1 MSETISRG
9 SMMTSPPLVMMML
22 VGMALLIA
30 ALVMW
35 SWRGAGWVR
44 FVWLAVSVALV
55 AIRTPIWYATTPIRS
70 SSTPCTS
77 SPFPHL
83 RREDS
88 LLGRADR
95 LELWMFTGVWL
106 AGLVL
111 PLIHL
116 TTGLFA
122 PADYLLPDW
131 ATATGGALQVP
142 VLWLFW
148 RSHADLGRNWS
159 VPLNSPRATASSRP
173 ASTPSSA
180 IQCTPDGGIG
190 MSQPLLI
197 HNWIAGFLAI
207 PAFVALCIVRIPLE
221 EAMLREH
228 FGAAFTTPM
237 PPAPGGSSPESNA
250 NRVRPEWRFLKP

>member
-1 MSETISRG
+1 MSDTISRR

-22 VGMALLIA
+22 VGIALLIA

-35 SWRGAGWVR
+35 SWRGADWGA

-55 AIRTPIWYATTPIRS
+55 AIRTP
-70 SSTPCTS
+70 
-77 SPFPHL
+77 HL
-83 RREDS
+83 VRNHTNQIVVR
-88 LLGRADR
+88 RADR
-95 LELWMFTGVWL
+95 LELWMFTGVCL

-131 ATATGGALQVP
+131 ATATGAALQVP

-159 VPLNSPRATASSRP
+159 LALEVRRGPRPRHARRLRLRPPSNVRRDGAVGAVPAVAHPQLDRRVPRDPGLRRLVCCSHPARGSDVARALRCRLRRLCRP
-173 ASTPSSA
+173 
-180 IQCTPDGGIG
+180 
-190 MSQPLLI
+190 
-197 HNWIAGFLAI
+197 H
-207 PAFVALCIVRIPLE
+207 PAYLPR
-221 EAMLREH
+221 
-228 FGAAFTTPM
+228 
-237 PPAPGGSSPESNA
+237 SSNA
-250 NRVRPEWRFLKP
+250 NGVRPEWWFLKP

>member
-1 MSETISRG
+1 MSETISRR

-22 VGMALLIA
+22 VGIALLIA
-30 ALVMW
+30 ALAMW
-35 SWRGAGWVR
+35 SWRGADWGA

-55 AIRTPIWYATTPIRS
+55 AIRTPHLIRNH
-70 SSTPCTS
+70 TNQIVV
-77 SPFPHL
+77 
-83 RREDS
+83 R
-88 LLGRADR
+88 RADR
-95 LELWMFTGVWL
+95 LELWMFTGVCL

-131 ATATGGALQVP
+131 ATATGAALQVP

-159 VPLNSPRATASSRP
+159 LAIEMREGHGLVTHGVYAFVRHPMYAAMAL
-173 ASTPSSA
+173 SA
-180 IQCTPDGGIG
+180 L
-190 MSQPLLI
+190 SQPLLI

-207 PAFVALCIVRIPLE
+207 PAFAALCVVRIPLE

-228 FGAAFTTPM
+228 FGAAYDAYAARTRRIFPGAAMPM
-237 PPAPGGSSPESNA
+237 GSDRNGGS
-250 NRVRPEWRFLKP
+250 